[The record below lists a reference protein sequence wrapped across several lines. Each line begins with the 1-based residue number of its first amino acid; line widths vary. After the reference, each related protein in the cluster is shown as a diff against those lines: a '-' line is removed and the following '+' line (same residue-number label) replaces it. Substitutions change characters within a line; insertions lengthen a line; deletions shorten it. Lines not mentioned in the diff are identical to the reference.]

1 MEHAMKILMVSD
13 VYFPRVNGVST
24 SIQTFRSELAA
35 LGHEVDLIAP
45 DYPSCY
51 AEDSHTLR
59 VPSRFIPLDPE
70 DRMMKPR
77 EVRALMPRL
86 REKRYDLVHIQ
97 TPFVAHYLG
106 IEIAD
111 ALGLPRV
118 ETYHTFFEEYL
129 FHYVPVLP
137 KGILRALSRRF
148 SRKQCNRMNA
158 LIVPSSAMRDKL
170 GEYGVQAPMHVIPTG
185 IPMAEFTEGD
195 GDVFRLR
202 HGIEKDRPML
212 LFVGRVAYEKNI
224 DFLLRALEQALPHVP
239 DLLLMIAGE
248 GPALDSLRKLAAKRK
263 LQGHVQFVG
272 YLDRRDALLD
282 CYRAADAF
290 VFASRT
296 ETQGLVLLEAMALG
310 VPVIST
316 AVMGTRDIVGPKRG
330 ALVPEDD
337 EADFARNIV
346 KLMGDA
352 ALRARLGAEGRA
364 YSAEWNAG
372 ALAVR
377 LADAYQEVMRANRRV
392 SSTLPGRDAAA
403 SPAKV
408 AIR

>member
-1 MEHAMKILMVSD
+1 MEHAMNVLMISD

-24 SIQTFRSELAA
+24 SIQTFRRELTV

-45 DYPSCY
+45 AYPAKY

-59 VPSRFIPLDPE
+59 VASRFVPLDPE

-77 EVRALMPRL
+77 NVRALLPRL
-86 REKRYDLVHIQ
+86 RESRYDLVHIQ

-111 ALGLPRV
+111 ALDVPRV

-137 KGILRALSRRF
+137 KSVLRGLSRYL

-170 GEYGVQAPMHVIPTG
+170 AEYGVQAPMHVIPTG
-185 IPMAEFTEGD
+185 IPMAEFAAGN
-195 GDVFRLR
+195 GDVFRIR
-202 HGIEKDRPML
+202 HRIEKNRPLL

-224 DFLLRALEQALPHVP
+224 DFLLRALEQALAHVP
-239 DLLLMIAGE
+239 DLLLTIAGE
-248 GPALDSLRKLAAKRK
+248 GPALEPLRKFAAKRN
-263 LQGHVQFVG
+263 LQEHVLFVG
-272 YLDRRDALLD
+272 YLDRRGALLD

-330 ALVPEDD
+330 ALVPEDN

-346 KLMGDA
+346 KLLNDP

-364 YSAEWNAG
+364 YAAEWSAG
-372 ALAVR
+372 ALAGR
-377 LADAYQEVMRANRRV
+377 LADTYQEVMGTNGGVLPELGKRAGN
-392 SSTLPGRDAAA
+392 AC
-403 SPAKV
+403 PAKV

>member
-1 MEHAMKILMVSD
+1 MKVLMISD

-24 SIQTFRSELAA
+24 SIQTFRRELAA
-35 LGHEVDLIAP
+35 LGHQVDLIAP
-45 DYPSCY
+45 AYPVRY
-51 AEDSHTLR
+51 AEDTHTLR
-59 VPSRFIPLDPE
+59 VASRVVPFDPE

-77 EVRALMPRL
+77 HVRALLPRL
-86 REKRYDLVHIQ
+86 REGRYDLVHIQ
-97 TPFVAHYLG
+97 TPFIAHYLG

-137 KGILRALSRRF
+137 KSLLRALSRRF
-148 SRKQCNRMNA
+148 SRTQCNRMNA

-170 GEYGVQAPMHVIPTG
+170 AEYGVQAPMHVIPTG
-185 IPMAEFTEGD
+185 IPMADFSAGNGD
-195 GDVFRLR
+195 AFRMR

-224 DFLLRALEQALPHVP
+224 DFLLRALQQALVRIPG
-239 DLLLMIAGE
+239 LLLMIAGE
-248 GPALDSLRKLAAKRK
+248 GPALASLRKLAAKHK
-263 LQGHVQFVG
+263 LQEHVRFVG
-272 YLDRRDALLD
+272 YLDRRAALLD
-282 CYRAADAF
+282 CYCAADAF

-346 KLMGDA
+346 KLMNDP
-352 ALRARLGAEGRA
+352 ALRARLGVEGRA
-364 YSAEWNAG
+364 YAAEWNAG
-372 ALAVR
+372 ALAGR
-377 LADAYQEVMRANRRV
+377 LANAYQEVIRADNRISPELNGQAGGV
-392 SSTLPGRDAAA
+392 
-403 SPAKV
+403 SPAK
-408 AIR
+408 AAAR

>member
-1 MEHAMKILMVSD
+1 MNVLMISD

-24 SIQTFRSELAA
+24 SIQTFRRELAE

-45 DYPSCY
+45 AYPARY

-59 VPSRFIPLDPE
+59 VPSRFVPLDPE

-77 EVRALMPRL
+77 EVRALLPRL

-111 ALGLPRV
+111 ALDLPRV

-129 FHYVPVLP
+129 FHYVPLVP
-137 KGILRALSRRF
+137 KGALRALSRRF

-170 GEYGVQAPMHVIPTG
+170 AEYGVRSPMHVIPTG
-185 IPMAEFTEGD
+185 IPMAEFSSGV
-195 GDVFRLR
+195 GAAFRAR
-202 HGIEKDRPML
+202 HGIGKNRPML
-212 LFVGRVAYEKNI
+212 LFVGRVAHEKNI
-224 DFLLRALEQALPHVP
+224 GFLLRALTLALADAP
-239 DLLLMIAGE
+239 DLLLTIAGE
-248 GPALDSLRKLAAKRK
+248 GPALPSLRKLAAKLK
-263 LQGHVQFVG
+263 LQDHVLFVG
-272 YLDRRDALLD
+272 YLDRRTELLD

-310 VPVIST
+310 IPVIST

-330 ALVPEDD
+330 ALVPEDN
-337 EADFARNIV
+337 EADFARHIV
-346 KLMGDA
+346 RLVNDS
-352 ALRARLGAEGRA
+352 ALRSQLGAEGRVYA
-364 YSAEWNAG
+364 SEWNAG
-372 ALAVR
+372 ALAGR
-377 LADAYQEVMRANRRV
+377 LATAYREVIGDR
-392 SSTLPGRDAAA
+392 GRIAPESGGRTGTAHAAGA
-403 SPAKV
+403 AV
-408 AIR
+408 L

>member
-1 MEHAMKILMVSD
+1 MEHAMKVLMISD

-24 SIQTFRSELAA
+24 SIQTFRRELAA
-35 LGHEVDLIAP
+35 LGHEVDLISPAYPAP
-45 DYPSCY
+45 Y

-59 VPSRFIPLDPE
+59 VASRFVPLDPE
-70 DRMMKPR
+70 DRMMKLR
-77 EVRALMPRL
+77 NVRALLPRL
-86 REKRYDLVHIQ
+86 RERRYDLVHIQ

-111 ALGLPRV
+111 ALGVPRV

-129 FHYVPVLP
+129 FHYVPFLP
-137 KGILRALSRRF
+137 KSVLRSLSRRF

-170 GEYGVQAPMHVIPTG
+170 AEYGVQVPMHVIPTG
-185 IPMAEFTEGD
+185 IPMGEFRAGD
-195 GDVFRLR
+195 GDAFRIR
-202 HGIEKDRPML
+202 HGIEKNRPML

-224 DFLLRALEQALPHVP
+224 AFLLHALEQALAGVP
-239 DLLLMIAGE
+239 DLLLTIAGE
-248 GPALDSLRKLAAKRK
+248 GPALASLRKLAAKRN
-263 LQGHVQFVG
+263 LQDHVLFVG
-272 YLDRRDALLD
+272 YLDRRGALLD

-316 AVMGTRDIVGPKRG
+316 AVMGTRDIVGAKRG

-346 KLMGDA
+346 KLSNDP

-364 YSAEWNAG
+364 YAAEWNART
-372 ALAVR
+372 LAQR
-377 LADAYQEVMRANRRV
+377 LADAYQGVIETGNRVLPSLDTRAGN
-392 SSTLPGRDAAA
+392 ACA
-403 SPAKV
+403 AKV

>member
-1 MEHAMKILMVSD
+1 MKVLMISD

-24 SIQTFRSELAA
+24 SIQTFRRELTA

-45 DYPSCY
+45 AYPARY

-59 VPSRFIPLDPE
+59 VASRGVPFDPE

-77 EVRALMPRL
+77 HVRALLPRL
-86 REKRYDLVHIQ
+86 REGHYDLVHIQ

-137 KGILRALSRRF
+137 KSLLRALSRRF
-148 SRKQCNRMNA
+148 SRTQCNRMNA

-170 GEYGVQAPMHVIPTG
+170 AEYGVQAPMHVIPTG
-185 IPMAEFTEGD
+185 IPMADFSAGN
-195 GDVFRLR
+195 GDVFRMR

-224 DFLLRALEQALPHVP
+224 DFLLRALEQALVSIPN
-239 DLLLMIAGE
+239 LLLMIAGE
-248 GPALDSLRKLAAKRK
+248 GPALDSLRKLATQRK
-263 LQGHVQFVG
+263 LQEHVRFVG
-272 YLDRRDALLD
+272 YLDRRAALLD
-282 CYRAADAF
+282 CYCAADAF

-330 ALVPEDD
+330 ALVPQDD

-346 KLMGDA
+346 MLMNDPP
-352 ALRARLGAEGRA
+352 LRARLGAQGRA
-364 YSAEWNAG
+364 YAAEWNAG
-372 ALAVR
+372 ALAGR
-377 LADAYQEVMRANRRV
+377 LANAYQEVIRPDGRV
-392 SSTLPGRDAAA
+392 SPELNGQAGGA
-403 SPAKV
+403 SPAK
-408 AIR
+408 AAAR